1 MRVIDLRKLP
11 IDPEP
16 VLVRAVE
23 LELPCGFPSPS
34 QDYQTQEID
43 LNEVLMPNRTSCY
56 IGRVS
61 GHSMTP
67 AGIFDGDE
75 IIIDRSIRPLDGH
88 VVVATLDGE
97 RTVKRLRRTS
107 TGGAVLSPDNPDYPP
122 IEIPEH
128 SELVIWGVVT
138 RCLHSVGR
146 A

>member
-1 MRVIDLRKLP
+1 MRVVNLRKLSGE
-11 IDPEP
+11 PEP
-16 VLVRAVE
+16 ALVRVVD

-34 QDYQTQEID
+34 QDYQTREMD
-43 LNEVLMPNRTSCY
+43 LNEILMPNRTSCY

-75 IIIDRSIRPLDGH
+75 IIIDRSIRPQDGH

-97 RTVKRLRRTS
+97 QTVKRLRRTP
-107 TGGAVLSPDNPDYPP
+107 TGALLFPDNPDYPP
-122 IEIPEH
+122 IEVPEL
-128 SELVIWGVVT
+128 SELIIWGVVT